1 MTRQRSASLLMSTQP
16 LGIKVATKAT
26 GSPTGRGGDF
36 LVTELVSLRSLADAA
51 IIAIAAAAVFRAMRY
66 RKPVIDAKVR
76 RGFLWIVCGLAAIG
90 LYHLA
95 DLLGLNGAP
104 LPTAPLPTAPLPTA
118 GDGLISPAY
127 QWVAIVASVG
137 AIAFG
142 LALLRTGLAAQVE
155 DLEETQ
161 SDLMHELDA
170 HRQTGQALSF
180 SVRRFAEIV
189 NIASAAIISTDRDQ
203 KIQLFNK
210 GAEEI
215 FGYAAEDILGK
226 PLDMLLPERFRA
238 AHPGHLAQFLGAPE
252 ASRLM
257 NQRGKVV
264 GRRKNGEEFPAE
276 ASISKVDAEGDTMFT
291 VILHDVTRR
300 EQREAQLA
308 HAQRLQAV
316 GQLTG
321 GVAHDFNNL
330 LAIIIG
336 NLEMAQDQ
344 LKEAPRSRELV
355 SQAVAAADRGA
366 ALTSRLLAFS
376 RRQPLEPKVVDI
388 NKLVLGMSE
397 LLQRTLGETI
407 DIETVTAAGLWR
419 CKVDPA
425 QLESVMLNMAV
436 NARDAMPKGGK
447 LTIETANARLDD
459 DYAAAHAELVAGQ
472 YVMLAVTDDGVGM
485 SPETL
490 EHAFE
495 PFFTTKEVGQGTG
508 LGLSMIYGLVKQSGG
523 HVKIYSEPDHGTTV
537 KVYLPRSGEPE
548 YLADPEPPV
557 DRSATNAAL
566 ETILV
571 VEDDPEVR
579 LLAMNVLGSLGYV
592 ALEAAD
598 ADSALAML
606 GQHPEVALM
615 FTDVV
620 LIGGVNGAQL
630 ARRAQEQYPD
640 LKVLYTS
647 GYTDNAV
654 VHRGVLDEGAEMI
667 GKPFRKAA
675 LARKIRGILDRGR
688 PANS

>member
-1 MTRQRSASLLMSTQP
+1 MTEP
-16 LGIKVATKAT
+16 V
-26 GSPTGRGGDF
+26 
-36 LVTELVSLRSLADAA
+36 VLRSFVDVAV
-51 IIAIAAAAVFRAMRY
+51 IGIAAAAVFYVTWHREPAVDARA
-66 RKPVIDAKVR
+66 R
-76 RGFLWIVCGLAAIG
+76 RGLLWIAGGLAAIG

-95 DLLGLNGAP
+95 DLLRLHGAP
-104 LPTAPLPTAPLPTA
+104 LPVAW
-118 GDGLISPAY
+118 GGSISPAY
-127 QWVAIVASVG
+127 NWVVVVASVG
-137 AIAFG
+137 ATAFG
-142 LALLRTGLAAQVE
+142 LALLRTGLAAQARY
-155 DLEETQ
+155 LEETRAEFT
-161 SDLMHELDA
+161 HELGA
-170 HRQTGQALSF
+170 HRQTGQALNF

-189 NIASAAIISTDRDQ
+189 NIASAAIISVDRDQ

-215 FGYAAEDILGK
+215 FGYAPEDILGK
-226 PLDMLLPERFRA
+226 PLETLLPERFRT
-238 AHPGHLAQFLGAPE
+238 AHRGYLGQFHDAPE

-257 NQRGKVV
+257 SERGKVV
-264 GRRKNGEEFPAE
+264 GLRKNGEEFPAE
-276 ASISKVDAEGDTMFT
+276 ASISKVDAEGDTVFT
-291 VILHDVTRR
+291 VILHDVSLR
-300 EQREAQLA
+300 EQREAQLR

-336 NLEMAQDQ
+336 NLELAEAE
-344 LKEAPRSRELV
+344 LGEAPKPRESVSR
-355 SQAVAAADRGA
+355 AIAAADRAA

-376 RRQPLEPKVVDI
+376 RRQPLEPKVIDI

-419 CKVDPA
+419 CKVDRA
-425 QLESVMLNMAV
+425 QLENVLLNMAV

-447 LTIETANARLDD
+447 LTIETANVRLDD
-459 DYAAAHAELVAGQ
+459 DYAAAHAEVVAGQ

-485 SPETL
+485 SSETI
-490 EHAFE
+490 ERAFE
-495 PFFTTKEVGQGTG
+495 PFFTTKEVGRGTG
-508 LGLSMIYGLVKQSGG
+508 LGLSMIYGFVKQSGG
-523 HVKIYSEPDHGTTV
+523 HVKIYSEPDHGATV
-537 KVYLPRSGEPE
+537 KVYLPRSSEPE
-548 YLADPEPPV
+548 YLGDPEVPIV
-557 DRSATNAAL
+557 QSATNGTL

-579 LLAMNVLGSLGYV
+579 LLAVKMLGSLGYV
-592 ALEAAD
+592 ALEATD

-606 GQHPEVALM
+606 GRHPEVALL

-620 LIGGVNGAQL
+620 LPGGVNGAQL
-630 ARRAQEQYPD
+630 ARLAREHYPD

-654 VHRGVLDEGAEMI
+654 VHKGVLDEAAEMI

-675 LARKIRGILDRGR
+675 LGRKIRAILDRGR
-688 PANS
+688 SPE

>member
-1 MTRQRSASLLMSTQP
+1 MTES
-16 LGIKVATKAT
+16 
-26 GSPTGRGGDF
+26 
-36 LVTELVSLRSLADAA
+36 VSLRSLADVAV
-51 IIAIAAAAVFRAMRY
+51 IVIAAAAVFHAMRY
-66 RKPVIDAKVR
+66 RKPVVDARAR
-76 RGFLWIVCGLAAIG
+76 RGLLWIVCGVAAIG
-90 LYHLA
+90 LYHSA
-95 DLLGLNGAP
+95 DLLRLNGAP
-104 LPTAPLPTAPLPTA
+104 VF
-118 GDGLISPAY
+118 PAY
-127 QWVAIVASVG
+127 HWVAVVASVG

-142 LALLRTGLAAQVE
+142 LALLRAGLAAQVAY
-155 DLEETQ
+155 LEQARTK
-161 SDLMHELDA
+161 LTRELDA

-215 FGYAAEDILGK
+215 FGYAAEEILGK
-226 PLDMLLPERFRA
+226 PLDMLLPERFRT
-238 AHPGHLAQFLGAPE
+238 AHHGHLMQFHGASE

-257 NQRGKVV
+257 NRRGKIV

-276 ASISKVDAEGDTMFT
+276 ASISKVDAAGDTVFT

-300 EQREAQLA
+300 QQREAQLA

-336 NLEMAQDQ
+336 NLELAEDA
-344 LKEAPRSRELV
+344 LGEAPQPRESVSR
-355 SQAVAAADRGA
+355 AIAAADRGA
-366 ALTSRLLAFS
+366 TLTSRLLAFS
-376 RRQPLEPKVVDI
+376 RHQPLEPKVIDI

-397 LLQRTLGETI
+397 LLRRTLGETI

-419 CKVDPA
+419 CEVDPA
-425 QLESVMLNMAV
+425 QLENVLLNMAV

-447 LTIETANARLDD
+447 LTIETANVRLDD
-459 DYAAAHAELVAGQ
+459 DYAAAHAEVVAGQ

-485 SPETL
+485 SAETV

-523 HVKIYSEPDHGTTV
+523 HVKIYSEPDRGATV
-537 KVYLPRSGEPE
+537 KVYLPRSREPE
-548 YLADPEPPV
+548 YLADAEPAVEP
-557 DRSATNAAL
+557 AAHRTL

-579 LLAMNVLGSLGYV
+579 FLAMKVLGSLGYV
-592 ALEAAD
+592 AVEATD
-598 ADSALAML
+598 AGSALAML
-606 GQHPEVALM
+606 GRHPDVALL

-620 LIGGVNGAQL
+620 LPGGANGAQL
-630 ARRAQEQYPD
+630 ARQARERYPD

-654 VHRGVLDEGAEMI
+654 VHRGVLDEDAEMI

-675 LARKIRGILDRGR
+675 LARKVRGILDRGR
-688 PANS
+688 SADR